1 MAIALA
7 QEAIGQPHFDTLPTE
22 WRKFIIMPFMH
33 SESLVIHKRYLT
45 LFEKLHDDNTLDF
58 KNRHKNI
65 IEQFGRY
72 PHRNDILDREST
84 DEEEAF
90 LQQPNSSF

>member
-33 SESLVIHKRYLT
+33 SESLMIHKRYLP

-58 KNRHKNI
+58 ENRHKDI

-90 LQQPNSSF
+90 LQQWHSSF